1 MRRTLR
7 WAAGLVAVLI
17 LTYCAI
23 PAQTQTNPG
32 VQGAA
37 NGRQYTPPLYVFS
50 PSIPH
55 DMVTHDVGAIG
66 LQPFADILAWQT
78 FIALNWPAPNPI
90 VQRGVPDQQNI
101 VGGFVTKGG
110 EGGSGSQMPS
120 GPTVWETYKDT
131 ADIYLNPPVRPS
143 PFDAPEKIPAVC
155 SAQATAHPEAANHV
169 LTMTSKFDPLFQG
182 NKQAD
187 GNRLVDQNGQDVW
200 YDVKLNRTYYDYVV
214 NNGFYNST
222 NQKGKT
228 ISFPSSSNTTAGQAT
243 IKVKAAWKIMGLL
256 GSKQPDDTKRFY
268 TTTALILDPA
278 TNTCEPRLVGLVG
291 LHVVMKTKQ
300 LPQWLWATFE
310 QVDNAPDQGTTPP
323 AGQKYSFNN
332 PACTNCPVNVPPG
345 KGDQTPTQVVR
356 VVPVDSVAA
365 SQNSLYQAA
374 LRTLRPD
381 NVWQYYELVNAQW
394 GATATP
400 LGVPNQ
406 PKYLANTTLETYL
419 QETSDPTKDQYHGC
433 INCHGTFAGST
444 DLDFQLTNA
453 YPQNTNLL
461 RAVHGGVA
469 AVPGVAGPR

>member
-1 MRRTLR
+1 MFRTVQ
-7 WAAGLVAVLI
+7 WAAGVIAVLVLI
-17 LTYCAI
+17 YSAM
-23 PAQTQTNPG
+23 PARTQTAPG
-32 VQGAA
+32 VQAAA

-78 FIALNWPAPNPI
+78 FIALNWPVPDPI
-90 VQRGVPDQQNI
+90 AQRGIPDQQNI
-101 VGGFVTKGG
+101 IGGFVTKGG
-110 EGGSGSQMPS
+110 EGGKGTSMPS

-131 ADIYLNPPVRPS
+131 ADIYLNPPVRPT
-143 PFDAPEKIPAVC
+143 PFDAPEKIPAIC
-155 SAQATAHPEAANHV
+155 AAQAAAHPEAAEHV

-182 NKQAD
+182 NLQAD

-214 NNGFYNST
+214 NNGFYNSK
-222 NQKGKT
+222 NQQGKK
-228 ISFPSSSNTTAGQAT
+228 IAFPYSSNTTANQAT

-256 GSKQPDDTKRFY
+256 GSKQPDDPSRFY
-268 TTTALILDPA
+268 TTTALILD
-278 TNTCEPRLVGLVG
+278 TKTKTCDPRLVGLVG

-310 QVDNAPDQGTTPP
+310 QVDNAPDEGAPVVP
-323 AGQKYSFNN
+323 GKKYNFNN

-345 KGDQTPTQVVR
+345 AGDQTPTQVVR
-356 VVPVDSVAA
+356 VVPVDSAA
-365 SQNSLYQAA
+365 LGTNSLYQAA
-374 LRTLRPD
+374 LHGLRPD

-419 QETSDPTKDQYHGC
+419 QETSDPEKDKFHGC
-433 INCHGTFAGST
+433 INCHGAFAGAT

-453 YPQNTNLL
+453 YPRSSLL
-461 RAVHGGVA
+461 SAVHGGVA

>member
-1 MRRTLR
+1 MRRTLQ
-7 WAAGLVAVLI
+7 WAVGVIAVLV
-17 LTYCAI
+17 LTYCAM
-23 PAQTQTNPG
+23 PAQTQQPAPAP
-32 VQGAA
+32 QA

-66 LQPFADILAWQT
+66 FQPFADILAWQT
-78 FIALNWPAPNPI
+78 FIALNWPVPSPI

-101 VGGFVTKGG
+101 IGGFVTKGG
-110 EGGSGSQMPS
+110 EGGPTSMPS

-143 PFDAPEKIPAVC
+143 LFDAPEKIPAVC
-155 SAQATAHPEAANHV
+155 MAQAAAHPEAAQHV

-214 NNGFYNST
+214 DHGFFDSR
-222 NQKGKT
+222 NQQGKT
-228 ISFPSSSNTTAGQAT
+228 IAFPSSSNTTSGVGT
-243 IKVKAAWKIMGLL
+243 VKVKAAWKIMGLL
-256 GSKQPDDTKRFY
+256 GSKQPDDPKRFY
-268 TTTALILDPA
+268 TTTALIFDA
-278 TNTCEPRLVGLVG
+278 KTNTCLPHLVGLVG
-291 LHVVMKTKQ
+291 LHIVMKTQQ

-310 QVDNAPDQGTTPP
+310 QVDNAPDQSAPLMPG
-323 AGQKYSFNN
+323 KRYNFNN
-332 PACTNCPVNVPPG
+332 QACTNCPVNVPPG
-345 KGDQTPTQVVR
+345 KDDQTPTQVVR
-356 VVPVDSVAA
+356 VTQLDSTATGT
-365 SQNSLYQAA
+365 NSLYQAA
-374 LRTLRPD
+374 LQTLRPD

-406 PKYLANTTLETYL
+406 PKFLANTTLETYL
-419 QETSDPTKDQYHGC
+419 QETSDPVKDQVHGC
-433 INCHGTFAGST
+433 INCHGTFAGAT

-453 YPQNTNLL
+453 YPQNTRNGLT
-461 RAVHGGVA
+461 AVHAGVA